1 MQQQVLDFLIEQLA
15 KIVEAQE
22 NQPRLKPSHEC
33 DVCLPDFAQAVL
45 GSRPEGHEEWR
56 PLYDAAW
63 DLCRIGVL
71 RPGEIAPRGMSAVS
85 RLGDYYSITDFGR
98 QWLKTAAGRPFL
110 HQSHMNDVLQS
121 YGERFGDGYRQR
133 SVEAVRSYQTCNYL
147 AACVM
152 SGAAAESILLALA
165 ISKSGGDQKQ
175 VMAVYLSRGGRDK
188 VMRSLLG
195 GADTAV
201 ATQVRAA
208 IDVMKYWR
216 DDASHGEKTEISEPH
231 AYLSLTQL
239 MRLAQ
244 IASDHWDKLIK

>member
-1 MQQQVLDFLIEQLA
+1 
-15 KIVEAQE
+15 
-22 NQPRLKPSHEC
+22 
-33 DVCLPDFAQAVL
+33 
-45 GSRPEGHEEWR
+45 
-56 PLYDAAW
+56 
-63 DLCRIGVL
+63 
-71 RPGEIAPRGMSAVS
+71 EIAPRGMSAVS

-98 QWLKTAAGRPFL
+98 QWLKTAAARPFL

-121 YGERFGDGYRQR
+121 YGDRFGDGYRQR

-165 ISKSGGDQKQ
+165 ISKSSGEQ
-175 VMAVYLSRGGRDK
+175 VMGVYLSRGGRDK
-188 VMRSLLG
+188 VMRSLRG
-195 GADTAV
+195 GADIAV